1 MRRKLPAG
9 MIACG
14 LALSATPFAAMAQT
28 EPMVPVPPL
37 PVAPN
42 VPIAP
47 GVPLERGYTVVDRA
61 RPEVAPL
68 GMRFG
73 PWFFFPRAEVD
84 ESYNSNINAGSGAP
98 GSPKDHAF
106 ITTLVPAFDLRS
118 NFPTNAL
125 NLSAGAALSYYSK
138 HTSFNTQDAFGAA
151 DGRLDLDATHD
162 FHGGLRLERG
172 HEDPGAPNVPGN
184 IAEPIVVSTY
194 TANAGFAQT
203 RLKVG
208 YSADVTAQRQEYQA
222 VPLVGGGT
230 ALQSDR
236 DNNSYE
242 FALRPYYEFVPNYQA
257 FLRGAWNFRDYD
269 HAAIGQSGRDSHGY
283 RVDVG
288 ARIDLTGISYGE
300 FFVGYLRQQYVS
312 SFFGSIG
319 GIDAGANI
327 VYNLTQLTSLTLKGS
342 RTVQDTNFAVVGA
355 APSPGYLESSV
366 GLSVDH
372 ELLRNVLLN
381 ATGAYVN
388 DDFKGI
394 DRTDKGF
401 NAGVG
406 AKYLLNRNLYLGANY
421 TFERRISSGAAGIG
435 PFSRNIFMLRVSTQL

>member
-1 MRRKLPAG
+1 

-14 LALSATPFAAMAQT
+14 LALSAAPFAAMAQT

-47 GVPLERGYTVVDRA
+47 GVPLERGYTVVDRE

-84 ESYNSNINAGSGAP
+84 ESYNDNISAGSGAP
-98 GSPKDHAF
+98 GSPKNHAF

-118 NFPTNAL
+118 NFPTNAI
-125 NLSAGAALSYYSK
+125 NLSAGAAISWYSQ

-162 FHGGLRLERG
+162 FHGGVRVERN

-184 IAEPIVVSTY
+184 IGEPVVYSTY
-194 TANAGFAQT
+194 KATAGFAQS
-203 RLKVG
+203 RLRIG
-208 YSADVTAQRQEYQA
+208 YSADATAQRQEYQA

-230 ALQSDR
+230 SQQSDR

-242 FALRPYYEFVPNYQA
+242 FALRPYYEFVPNYQG
-257 FLRGAWNFRDYD
+257 FLRGAYNVRLYD
-269 HAAIGQSGRDSHGY
+269 HAAAGQPGRDSSGY
-283 RVDVG
+283 RIDVG

-300 FFVGYLRQQYVS
+300 FFVGYLRQEYRNA
-312 SFFGSIG
+312 FFGSIG
-319 GIDAGANI
+319 GLDAGANI
-327 VYNLTQLTSLTLKGS
+327 VYNVTQLTSLTLKGS
-342 RTVQDTNFAVVGA
+342 RTVEDTNVGIVGA

-366 GLSVDH
+366 GVSIDH
-372 ELLRNVLLN
+372 ELLRNLLLN
-381 ATGAYVN
+381 GTVAYIN

-394 DRTDKGF
+394 DRNDDGYR
-401 NAGVG
+401 AGVG
-406 AKYLLNRNLYLGANY
+406 AKYLLNRNLYVGANY
-421 TFERRISSGAAGIG
+421 TFERRISSGSAGIG
-435 PFSRNIFMLRVSTQL
+435 PFSRNIVMLRLSTQL